1 MTKLLD
7 SAFKKVSELP
17 KVEQNIFARFI
28 LNEIKQEKNW
38 DKSFSN
44 SEDMLSIMASEA
56 LDDYKNNKTEILYID
71 KL

>member
-7 SAFKKVSELP
+7 SAFEKISSLNEM
-17 KVEQNIFARFI
+17 EQNIFARFI
-28 LNEIKQEKNW
+28 LDEISSEKKW

-44 SEDMLSIMASEA
+44 SEHLLSQMANEA
-56 LDDYKNNKTEILYID
+56 LEDYNSNKTECLNID